1 MRKFC
6 FSHPEA
12 DAYMTAQ
19 LIDGKTISA
28 ALLDRVA
35 EGVQTRLDQGLRAP
49 ALAVILV
56 GNNPASEIYVRN
68 KKRSC
73 EKVGI
78 RSLSYD
84 LPASTTQEALL
95 QLVATLNQDPE
106 VDGILVQLP
115 LPEHINPE
123 TIIET
128 IDPKKDVDGFHPYNV
143 GRLALKMPLLRPCT
157 PRGVMIMLEH
167 AGIEV
172 KGKHAV
178 VIGASNIVGRPMALE
193 LLLARATVTVC
204 HSATADLAAEVR
216 RADIVVAG
224 VGRPFF
230 VKGDWIKPGA
240 VVIDVGINRLEDGK
254 VVGEVDF
261 AAAQTVASAITPVP
275 GGVGLMTVAT
285 LLQNTLDA
293 ANLHAK

>member
-178 VIGASNIVGRPMALE
+178 VI
-193 LLLARATVTVC
+193 
-204 HSATADLAAEVR
+204 
-216 RADIVVAG
+216 
-224 VGRPFF
+224 
-230 VKGDWIKPGA
+230 
-240 VVIDVGINRLEDGK
+240 DVGINRLEDGK
-254 VVGEVDF
+254 VVGDVDF

>member
-1 MRKFC
+1 M
-6 FSHPEA
+6 S
-12 DAYMTAQ
+12 AQ
-19 LIDGKTISA
+19 KIEGRMISE
-28 ALLDRVA
+28 ALLDQVMQ
-35 EGVQTRLDQGLRAP
+35 GVLQRQLKG
-49 ALAVILV
+49 LAVPCLAVVLV
-56 GNNPASEIYVRN
+56 GNNAASEIYVRN

-73 EKVGI
+73 ERVGI

-84 LPASTTQEALL
+84 LPADTTQEALMD
-95 QLVATLNQDPE
+95 LVRELNQNDE

-115 LPEHINPE
+115 LPEHLNAE
-123 TIIET
+123 EIIES
-128 IDPKKDVDGFHPYNV
+128 IDPRKDVDGFHPYNV

-178 VIGASNIVGRPMALE
+178 IIGASNIVGRPMALE

-204 HSATADLAAEVR
+204 HSATQNLQDEVS

-224 VGRPFF
+224 VGKPNF
-230 VKGDWIKPGA
+230 VRGAWLKAGA
-240 VVIDVGINRLEDGK
+240 VVIDVGINRLPDGK
-254 VVGEVDF
+254 VVGDVAFDEAVE
-261 AAAQTVASAITPVP
+261 VASHITPVP

-293 ANLHAK
+293 ANARSAAVKVF

>member
-1 MRKFC
+1 M
-6 FSHPEA
+6 A
-12 DAYMTAQ
+12 AQ
-19 LIDGKTISA
+19 LIDGKLISA
-28 ALLDRVA
+28 SLLERVA
-35 EGVQTRLDQGLRAP
+35 AGVQARLDAGRRAP

-73 EKVGI
+73 EKAGI
-78 RSLSYD
+78 RSLAFD
-84 LPASTTQEALL
+84 LPNTTTEADLL
-95 QLVATLNQDPE
+95 ALVAKLNADPE

-115 LPEHINPE
+115 LPAHIDGDKV
-123 TIIET
+123 IET
-128 IDPKKDVDGFHPYNV
+128 IDPNKDVDGFHPYNV

-167 AGIEV
+167 AGISV

-193 LLLARATVTVC
+193 LLLERATVTVC
-204 HSATADLAAEVR
+204 HSQTADLATEVR
-216 RADIVVAG
+216 RADIVVAA
-224 VGRPFF
+224 VGRPHF

-240 VVIDVGINRLEDGK
+240 VVIDVGINRLDDGK
-254 VVGEVDF
+254 VVGDVDF
-261 AAAQTVASAITPVP
+261 AAASEHASHITPVP

-293 ANLHAK
+293 ANLHA

>member
-216 RADIVVAG
+216 RADIIVAG

-254 VVGEVDF
+254 VVGDVDF

>member
-1 MRKFC
+1 
-6 FSHPEA
+6 
-12 DAYMTAQ
+12 MTAQ

-216 RADIVVAG
+216 RADIIVAG

-240 VVIDVGINRLEDGK
+240 VVIDVGINRLDDGK
-254 VVGEVDF
+254 VVGDVDF

>member
-1 MRKFC
+1 M
-6 FSHPEA
+6 A
-12 DAYMTAQ
+12 AQ
-19 LIDGKTISA
+19 LIDGKLISA
-28 ALLDRVA
+28 SLLERVA
-35 EGVQTRLDQGLRAP
+35 AGVQTRLDSGRRAP

-73 EKVGI
+73 EKAGI
-78 RSLSYD
+78 RSLAFD
-84 LPASTTQEALL
+84 LPNTTTEADLL
-95 QLVATLNQDPE
+95 ALVAKLNADPE

-115 LPEHINPE
+115 LPAHIDGDKV
-123 TIIET
+123 IET
-128 IDPKKDVDGFHPYNV
+128 IDPNKDVDGFHPYNV

-167 AGIEV
+167 AGISV

-193 LLLARATVTVC
+193 LLLERATVTVC
-204 HSATADLAAEVR
+204 HSQTADLAAEVR
-216 RADIVVAG
+216 RADIVVAA
-224 VGRPFF
+224 VGRPHF

-240 VVIDVGINRLEDGK
+240 VVIDVGINRLDDGK
-254 VVGEVDF
+254 VVGDVDF
-261 AAAQTVASAITPVP
+261 AAASEHASHITPVP

-293 ANLHAK
+293 ANLHA

>member
-128 IDPKKDVDGFHPYNV
+128 IEPKKDVDGFHPYNV

-216 RADIVVAG
+216 RADIIVAG

-254 VVGEVDF
+254 VVGDVDF

>member
-1 MRKFC
+1 MHATWC
-6 FSHPEA
+6 
-12 DAYMTAQ
+12 DDYV
-19 LIDGKTISA
+19 G
-28 ALLDRVA
+28 
-35 EGVQTRLDQGLRAP
+35 TRR
-49 ALAVILV
+49 
-56 GNNPASEIYVRN
+56 
-68 KKRSC
+68 
-73 EKVGI
+73 
-78 RSLSYD
+78 
-84 LPASTTQEALL
+84 
-95 QLVATLNQDPE
+95 
-106 VDGILVQLP
+106 
-115 LPEHINPE
+115 H
-123 TIIET
+123 
-128 IDPKKDVDGFHPYNV
+128 
-143 GRLALKMPLLRPCT
+143 
-157 PRGVMIMLEH
+157 
-167 AGIEV
+167 EV

-216 RADIVVAG
+216 RADIIVAG

-254 VVGEVDF
+254 VVGDVDF

>member
-216 RADIVVAG
+216 RADIIVAG

-230 VKGDWIKPGA
+230 VKGDWIKPCA
-240 VVIDVGINRLEDGK
+240 VVIDVGINRLDDGK
-254 VVGEVDF
+254 VVGDVDF